1 MTMAQNDQVPELAVD
16 AEGAM
21 LKCAKGLGTAD
32 CGFVPKS
39 AVCGKCGAVPV
50 EMKMLS
56 FSEYQ
61 EIQMK
66 AAASVAEAAGDA
78 IEVAVEEVT
87 EEKPKKKK
95 RYRGIPMEERGTDE
109 AEADE
114 MAMDA
119 GVIEEEDEEPG
130 EEAEGETP
138 EEEATEE
145 EPTDEQPEE
154 TEEEPADEESE
165 DEPELETEEDDSG
178 MDDSAL
184 ERLRKARLQQLGVKV
199 HDAGIGA
206 YRCAIDGKIY
216 PGGTPPCADCPG
228 GCAGTKGEITILHAE
243 GISQTLVKGDVLQSA
258 YVPEADIFSVTLRRK
273 DAKVFDVFVHGTS
286 GEIVGHRLLDGSTI
300 LDPSSDDL
308 TMVTFDEAAA
318 IAKSW
323 LQKDGEVVSIVPGA
337 FEGIDS
343 YVVDIQC
350 KDGKAHD
357 VYVSLDGNILGV
369 DTLEEEDILEVEADA
384 AEIALKV
391 DNPPSLI
398 KELAAT
404 GVAMKDGS
412 LPIRDE
418 NDLINAM
425 RAYPRAKDLA
435 GAKAH
440 IVSRAKALGLKQLLP
455 EPWQRVGESAEIAAS
470 LAEFEKLSKE
480 ILAD

>member
-1 MTMAQNDQVPELAVD
+1 
-16 AEGAM
+16 
-21 LKCAKGLGTAD
+21 
-32 CGFVPKS
+32 
-39 AVCGKCGAVPV
+39 
-50 EMKMLS
+50 MKMLS

-66 AAASVAEAAGDA
+66 AVAP
-78 IEVAVEEVT
+78 AVEPTADAT
-87 EEKPKKKK
+87 EDIAENIVKKKPRKK

-119 GVIEEEDEEPG
+119 GVEEDEGTEIEP
-130 EEAEGETP
+130 ET
-138 EEEATEE
+138 
-145 EPTDEQPEE
+145 D
-154 TEEEPADEESE
+154 ADGAQDDVDE
-165 DEPELETEEDDSG
+165 DEPEDEETTEDESDDESDDETPEDDTAEDEETTEDESDDESDMEMEDDDSG

-199 HDAGIGA
+199 HDAGVGA
-206 YRCAIDGKIY
+206 YRCAIDGKVY

-228 GCAGTKGEITILHAE
+228 GCVGAKGEITILHAE

-286 GEIVGHRLLDGSTI
+286 GDIVGHRLLDGSTI
-300 LDPSSDDL
+300 LNPSTDDL
-308 TMVTFDEAAA
+308 TMVTFDEAAT

-357 VYVSLDGNILGV
+357 VYVSLDGNILGI

-391 DNPPSLI
+391 DNPPSVI
-398 KELAAT
+398 KELVAT

-412 LPIRDE
+412 FPIRDE

-425 RAYPRAKDLA
+425 RAYSRATDLA

-440 IVSRAKALGLKQLLP
+440 IVARARALGLKQLLP
-455 EPWQRVGESAEIAAS
+455 EPWQKIGDTAEIVAS

-480 ILAD
+480 IFAD